1 MPTSSDGTAVRSGR
15 WGVTAKSPG
24 PVSDIVLTAAVERGE
39 PSAVR
44 SPVAPPSPA
53 LALRGVGKSYNVAG
67 RQSTTLAEQLA
78 DWVGRARAS
87 SDAGL
92 FWALRDVTCEIGAG
106 EIVGLVGRNGAGKST
121 MLKLMSG
128 VTAPSTGEIDVY
140 GRIGS
145 LLEVGTGFH
154 PELSGRENVFL
165 NGAFIGMRRA
175 EIRQRFDE
183 IVEFAGVEQFLDLPI
198 KRYSSGMAVRL
209 AFAVA
214 AHLDADILLVD
225 EVLAVGDQA
234 FQDKCLGKMRE
245 VRQREGRTVL
255 FVSHNLAAV
264 ASLCTR
270 ALLLQGGRVIA
281 DAPASEVCRQYAA
294 GVASTTNEVV
304 DLTSMARAKR
314 SPARFTAV
322 RVNGVD
328 ASGHATDGVVSG
340 GSIEITLTVSA
351 DERVSRAVAGVDITD
366 ERGRAAAGVST
377 DSRDVWFDVEAG
389 GSRIV
394 TLTLRDV
401 ELRGGAYTI
410 GLTLRT
416 MAEVLDEVDAVVR
429 FEVEARPE
437 TPYERWPGFPQ
448 AGYLPRYE
456 VEVR

>member
-1 MPTSSDGTAVRSGR
+1 MRRWRVTSTVLVGTPYTELTPSVAQGSLIN
-15 WGVTAKSPG
+15 AP
-24 PVSDIVLTAAVERGE
+24 PAALTAH
-39 PSAVR
+39 
-44 SPVAPPSPA
+44 PA
-53 LALRGVGKSYNVAG
+53 LSLRNVGKSYDVSG
-67 RQSTTLAEQLA
+67 RSSTTLAEQVA
-78 DWVGRARAS
+78 EWVGRARAPG
-87 SDAGL
+87 DARK
-92 FWALRDVTCEIGAG
+92 FPALQDVSCEIGTG

-121 MLKLMSG
+121 LLKLISG
-128 VTAPSTGEIDVY
+128 VTAPTTGEIDVY

-154 PELSGRENVFL
+154 PELTGRENVFL

-183 IVEFAGVEQFLDLPI
+183 IVEFAGVEAFLDLPI

-270 ALLLQGGRVIA
+270 ALLLQSGRVIA
-281 DAPASEVCRQYAA
+281 DASAAEVCRMYAA
-294 GVASTTNEVV
+294 GVASTTTSEV
-304 DLTSMARAKR
+304 DLTAMARTKR

-328 ASGHATDGVVSG
+328 ASGAPTDGIVSG
-340 GSIEITLTVSA
+340 GAVEITLTIGA
-351 DERVSRAVAGVDITD
+351 DARVSRAVAGVDIVD
-366 ERGRAAAGVST
+366 ERGRPAAGVST

-389 GSRIV
+389 GSRTI
-394 TLTLRDV
+394 TLMLHDV
-401 ELRGGAYTI
+401 ELRAGAYSL
-410 GLTLRT
+410 GLSLRT
-416 MAEVLDEVDAVVR
+416 MAETLDEVDAVVR
-429 FEVEARPE
+429 FEVESRPD
-437 TPYERWPGFPQ
+437 TPYERWPGWPQ
-448 AGYLPRYE
+448 AAYLPRYD
-456 VEVR
+456 VRVR

>member
-1 MPTSSDGTAVRSGR
+1 
-15 WGVTAKSPG
+15 
-24 PVSDIVLTAAVERGE
+24 
-39 PSAVR
+39 
-44 SPVAPPSPA
+44 
-53 LALRGVGKSYNVAG
+53 VGKSYHVAG
-67 RQSTTLAEQLA
+67 RQSTTLAEQVA
-78 DWVGRARAS
+78 DWVGRARTAGDAS
-87 SDAGL
+87 L
-92 FWALRDVTCEIGAG
+92 FWALRDVSCEIGRG

-121 MLKLMSG
+121 LLKLISG
-128 VTAPSTGEIDVY
+128 VTAPSTGEIDIY

-154 PELSGRENVFL
+154 PELTGRENVFL

-183 IVEFAGVEQFLDLPI
+183 IVEFSGVEQFLDLPI

-270 ALLLQGGRVIA
+270 ALLLQSGRVIA
-281 DAPASEVCRQYAA
+281 DASAAEVCRMYAA

-304 DLTSMARAKR
+304 DLASMPRAKR

-322 RVNGVD
+322 QVSGLD
-328 ASGHATDGVVSG
+328 ASGHRTDGIVSG
-340 GSIEITLTVSA
+340 GSLEITLTIAA
-351 DERVSRAVAGVDITD
+351 DERVSRAVAGVDIVD
-366 ERGRAAAGVST
+366 ERGRPAAGVST

-389 GSRIV
+389 GSRQI
-394 TLTLRDV
+394 TLTLHDV
-401 ELRGGAYTI
+401 ELRAGAYTL

-429 FEVEARPE
+429 FEVESRPE
-437 TPYERWPGFPQ
+437 TPYERWPGWPQ
-448 AGYLPRYE
+448 AAYGPRYE
-456 VEVR
+456 VRLS

>member
-1 MPTSSDGTAVRSGR
+1 MPTSSSTLAPRAPTPVPGLAVVRTALDRVART
-15 WGVTAKSPG
+15 TAR
-24 PVSDIVLTAAVERGE
+24 LQ
-39 PSAVR
+39 
-44 SPVAPPSPA
+44 PA
-53 LALRGVGKSYNVAG
+53 LSLRGVGKSYDVAG
-67 RQSTTLAEQLA
+67 RQSTTLAEQVA
-78 DWVGRARAS
+78 DWVGRARTPG
-87 SDAGL
+87 DANR
-92 FWALRDVTCEIGAG
+92 FWALRDVTCEVGAG

-121 MLKLMSG
+121 MLKLISG
-128 VTAPSTGEIDVY
+128 VTTPSTGEIDIY

-154 PELSGRENVFL
+154 PELTGRENVYL

-175 EIRQRFDE
+175 EIRHRFDE
-183 IVEFAGVEQFLDLPI
+183 IVAFAGVEQFLDLPI
-198 KRYSSGMAVRL
+198 KRYSNGMAVRL

-225 EVLAVGDQA
+225 EVLAVRDQA

-270 ALLLQGGRVIA
+270 ALLLEGGRMIA
-281 DAPASEVCRQYAA
+281 DASAEEVCRMYSA
-294 GVASTTNEVV
+294 GVASTTTEVV
-304 DLTSMARAKR
+304 DLTIMARAKR

-322 RVNGVD
+322 QVNGVD
-328 ASGHATDGVVSG
+328 AAGNPTAGVVTG
-340 GSIEITLTVSA
+340 GSIEITLMVSA
-351 DERVSRAVAGVDITD
+351 DERVSRAVAGVDIVD
-366 ERGRAAAGVST
+366 ERGRPAAGVST

-389 GSRIV
+389 SSRTI

-401 ELRGGAYTI
+401 ELRAGAYTL

-416 MAEVLDEVDAVVR
+416 MAEVLDEVDAVAR
-429 FEVEARPE
+429 FEVEARPA
-437 TPYERWPGFPQ
+437 TPYERWPGWPQ

-456 VEVR
+456 VMVQ

>member
-1 MPTSSDGTAVRSGR
+1 MPTSSSGAVGSGG
-15 WGVTAKSPG
+15 WGVTAASAT
-24 PVSDIVLTAAVERGE
+24 PVADAELTAAVGRGE
-39 PSAVR
+39 ASAER
-44 SPVAPPSPA
+44 PPVASLAPA
-53 LALRGVGKSYNVAG
+53 LSLRGVGKSYNISG
-67 RQSTTLAEQLA
+67 RSSTTLAEQMA

-87 SDAGL
+87 SDASL
-92 FWALRDVTCEIGAG
+92 FWALRDVSCEIGKG

-121 MLKLMSG
+121 LLKLISG
-128 VTAPSTGEIDVY
+128 VTAPSTGEIDIY

-154 PELSGRENVFL
+154 PELTGRENVFL

-183 IVEFAGVEQFLDLPI
+183 IVEFSGVEQFLDLPI

-270 ALLLQGGRVIA
+270 ALLLQSGRVIA
-281 DAPASEVCRQYAA
+281 DASAAEVCRQYAA
-294 GVASTTNEVV
+294 GVASTTTSEV
-304 DLTSMARAKR
+304 DLTGMPRMKR

-328 ASGHATDGVVSG
+328 ATGHATDGVVSG
-340 GSIEITLTVSA
+340 GSIEITLTIGA
-351 DERVSRAVAGVDITD
+351 DERVSRAVAGVDIMD
-366 ERGRAAAGVST
+366 ERGRPAAGVST

-389 GSRIV
+389 GTRQI
-394 TLTLRDV
+394 TLRLHDV
-401 ELRGGAYTI
+401 ELRAGAYTL

-416 MAEVLDEVDAVVR
+416 MAETLDEVDAVVR
-429 FEVEARPE
+429 FEVESRPE
-437 TPYERWPGFPQ
+437 TPYERWPGWPQ

-456 VEVR
+456 VRIG

>member
-1 MPTSSDGTAVRSGR
+1 MPMSSSALAPRAPVPAASDSAAATAPRS
-15 WGVTAKSPG
+15 S
-24 PVSDIVLTAAVERGE
+24 AARLE
-39 PSAVR
+39 
-44 SPVAPPSPA
+44 PA
-53 LALRGVGKSYNVAG
+53 LSLRDVGKSYHVAG
-67 RQSTTLAEQLA
+67 RQSTTLAEQVA
-78 DWVGRARAS
+78 DWVGRARAPS
-87 SDAGL
+87 EANL
-92 FWALRDVTCEIGAG
+92 FWALRDVSCEIGRG

-121 MLKLMSG
+121 MLKLISG
-128 VTAPSTGEIDVY
+128 VTAPSAGEIDVY

-154 PELSGRENVFL
+154 PELTGRENVFL

-183 IVEFAGVEQFLDLPI
+183 IVAFAGVEQFLDLPI

-270 ALLLQGGRVIA
+270 ALLLEGGRVIA
-281 DAPASEVCRQYAA
+281 DASASEVCRMYAA
-294 GVASTTNEVV
+294 GVASRMNEVV
-304 DLTSMARAKR
+304 DLTGMPRAKR

-328 ASGHATDGVVSG
+328 AAGNSTQGIASG
-340 GSIEITLTVSA
+340 GSLEITLTIGA
-351 DERVSRAVAGVDITD
+351 DERVSRAVAGVDLVD

-389 GSRIV
+389 GSRTI
-394 TLTLRDV
+394 TLMLRDV
-401 ELRGGAYTI
+401 ELRAGAYTL

-437 TPYERWPGFPQ
+437 TPYERWPGWPQ

-456 VEVR
+456 VRVG

>member
-1 MPTSSDGTAVRSGR
+1 MRGC
-15 WGVTAKSPG
+15 GVTSIAHVGATNAQRTPRVPHGAPLSVQPAAR
-24 PVSDIVLTAAVERGE
+24 TAH
-39 PSAVR
+39 
-44 SPVAPPSPA
+44 PA
-53 LALRGVGKSYNVAG
+53 LSLRNVGKSYDVSG
-67 RQSTTLAEQLA
+67 RQSTTLAEQVA
-78 DWVGRARAS
+78 DWVGRARGA
-87 SDAGL
+87 DATRQ
-92 FWALRDVTCEIGAG
+92 FWALREVSCEIGKG

-121 MLKLMSG
+121 LLKVICG
-128 VTAPSTGEIDVY
+128 VTTPSTGEIDVY

-154 PELSGRENVFL
+154 PELTGRENVFL

-183 IVEFAGVEQFLDLPI
+183 IVEFSGVEAFLDMPI

-281 DAPASEVCRQYAA
+281 DASAAEVCRMYAA
-294 GVASTTNEVV
+294 GVASTTTDVV
-304 DLTSMARAKR
+304 DLTGMPRTKR

-328 ASGHATDGVVSG
+328 VDGNATDGITSG
-340 GSIEITLTVSA
+340 GSIEITLTVGA
-351 DERVSRAVAGVDITD
+351 DERVSRAVAGVDIVD
-366 ERGRAAAGVST
+366 ERGRPAAGVST

-389 GSRIV
+389 GSRTI
-394 TLTLRDV
+394 TLVLRDV
-401 ELRGGAYTI
+401 ELRAGAYTL

-437 TPYERWPGFPQ
+437 TPYERWPGWPQ
-448 AGYLPRYE
+448 AAYLPRYE
-456 VEVR
+456 VVIR

>member
-1 MPTSSDGTAVRSGR
+1 MPMSSSALAPRAPVPAASDSAAATAPRS
-15 WGVTAKSPG
+15 S
-24 PVSDIVLTAAVERGE
+24 AARLE
-39 PSAVR
+39 
-44 SPVAPPSPA
+44 PA
-53 LALRGVGKSYNVAG
+53 LSLRDVGKSYHVAG
-67 RQSTTLAEQLA
+67 RQSTTLAEQVA

-87 SDAGL
+87 SEANL
-92 FWALRDVTCEIGAG
+92 FWALRDVSCEIGRG

-121 MLKLMSG
+121 MLKLISG
-128 VTAPSTGEIDVY
+128 VTAPSAGEIDVY

-154 PELSGRENVFL
+154 PELTGRENVFL

-183 IVEFAGVEQFLDLPI
+183 IVAFAGVEQFLDLPI

-270 ALLLQGGRVIA
+270 ALLLEGGRVIA
-281 DAPASEVCRQYAA
+281 DASASEVCRMYAA
-294 GVASTTNEVV
+294 GVASRTNEVV
-304 DLTSMARAKR
+304 DLTGMPRAKR

-328 ASGHATDGVVSG
+328 AAGNSTQGIASG
-340 GSIEITLTVSA
+340 GSLEITLTIGA
-351 DERVSRAVAGVDITD
+351 DERVSRAVAGVDLVD

-389 GSRIV
+389 GSRTI
-394 TLTLRDV
+394 TLMLRDV
-401 ELRGGAYTI
+401 ELRAGAYTL

-437 TPYERWPGFPQ
+437 TPYERWPGWPQ

-456 VEVR
+456 VRVG

>member
-1 MPTSSDGTAVRSGR
+1 MRGC
-15 WGVTAKSPG
+15 GVTATA
-24 PVSDIVLTAAVERGE
+24 PVGAPDAE
-39 PSAVR
+39 R
-44 SPVAPPSPA
+44 SPRVAHSASRSAQGAPLAAHPA
-53 LALRGVGKSYNVAG
+53 LSLRGVGKSYHVSG
-67 RQSTTLAEQLA
+67 RQSTTLAEQVA
-78 DWVGRARAS
+78 DWVGRARSA
-87 SDAGL
+87 SDASL
-92 FWALRDVTCEIGAG
+92 FWALRDVSCEIGQG

-121 MLKLMSG
+121 MLKLISG

-154 PELSGRENVFL
+154 PELTGRENVFL

-175 EIRQRFDE
+175 EIRRRFDE
-183 IVEFAGVEQFLDLPI
+183 IVEFAGVEQFLEMPI

-281 DAPASEVCRQYAA
+281 DASAAEVCRTYAA

-304 DLTSMARAKR
+304 DLASAPRAKR
-314 SPARFTAV
+314 SAARFTAV
-322 RVNGVD
+322 QVNGLD
-328 ASGHATDGVVSG
+328 AAGTPTAGIVSG
-340 GSIEITLTVSA
+340 GSLEITLTIGA
-351 DERVSRAVAGVDITD
+351 DERVSRAVAGVDIVD
-366 ERGRAAAGVST
+366 ERGRPAAGVST
-377 DSRDVWFDVEAG
+377 DSRDVWFDVEAD
-389 GSRIV
+389 GSRRV

-401 ELRGGAYTI
+401 ELRAGAYTL

-437 TPYERWPGFPQ
+437 APYERWSGWPQ
-448 AGYLPRYE
+448 AAYLPRYE
-456 VEVR
+456 VRVG

>member
-1 MPTSSDGTAVRSGR
+1 
-15 WGVTAKSPG
+15 VTATSPSL
-24 PVSDIVLTAAVERGE
+24 VSSATLTAGAERDE
-39 PSAVR
+39 PSAVQ
-44 SPVAPPSPA
+44 SPVAPLAPA
-53 LALRGVGKSYNVAG
+53 LSLRDVGKRYDVSG
-67 RQSTTLAEQLA
+67 RQSTTLAEQVA
-78 DWVGRARAS
+78 DWVGRARGA
-87 SDAGL
+87 SDAGQ
-92 FWALRDVTCEIGAG
+92 FWALRDVSCEIGKG

-121 MLKLMSG
+121 LLKLIAG
-128 VTAPSTGEIDVY
+128 VTAPSTGEIDLY

-154 PELSGRENVFL
+154 PELTGRENVFL

-281 DAPASEVCRQYAA
+281 DASAAEVCRRYVA
-294 GVASTTNEVV
+294 GVACATNEVV
-304 DLTSMARAKR
+304 DLTSVPRAKR

-322 RVNGVD
+322 QVNGVD
-328 ASGHATDGVVSG
+328 AGGIPTDGIVSG
-340 GSIEITLTVSA
+340 GSVEITLTVGA
-351 DERVSRAVAGVDITD
+351 DQRVSRAVAGVDIVD
-366 ERGRAAAGVST
+366 ERGRPAAGVST
-377 DSRDVWFDVEAG
+377 DSRDVWLDLEAG
-389 GSRIV
+389 SERRI
-394 TLTLRDV
+394 TLRLHDV
-401 ELRGGAYTI
+401 ELRAGAYTL

-429 FEVEARPE
+429 FEVEARPD
-437 TPYERWPGFPQ
+437 TPYERWPGWPQ
-448 AGYLPRYE
+448 AAYLPRYE
-456 VEVR
+456 VVVR

>member
-1 MPTSSDGTAVRSGR
+1 MPMSSSGAVGSGG
-15 WGVTAKSPG
+15 WGVTAASAT
-24 PVSDIVLTAAVERGE
+24 PVADAELTAAVGRGE
-39 PSAVR
+39 ASAER
-44 SPVAPPSPA
+44 PPVASLAPA
-53 LALRGVGKSYNVAG
+53 LSLRGVGKSYNISG
-67 RQSTTLAEQLA
+67 RSSTTLAEQMA

-87 SDAGL
+87 SDASL
-92 FWALRDVTCEIGAG
+92 FWALRDVSCEIGKG

-121 MLKLMSG
+121 LLKLISG
-128 VTAPSTGEIDVY
+128 VTAPSTGEIDIY

-154 PELSGRENVFL
+154 PELTGRENVFL

-183 IVEFAGVEQFLDLPI
+183 IVEFSGVEQFLDLPI

-270 ALLLQGGRVIA
+270 ALLLQSGRVIA
-281 DAPASEVCRQYAA
+281 DASAAEVCRQYAA
-294 GVASTTNEVV
+294 GVASTTTSEV
-304 DLTSMARAKR
+304 DLTGMPRMKR

-328 ASGHATDGVVSG
+328 ATGHATDGVVSG
-340 GSIEITLTVSA
+340 GSIEITLTIGA
-351 DERVSRAVAGVDITD
+351 DERVSRAVAGVDIMD
-366 ERGRAAAGVST
+366 ERGRPAAGVST

-389 GSRIV
+389 GTRTI

-401 ELRGGAYTI
+401 ELRAGAYTL

-416 MAEVLDEVDAVVR
+416 MAETLDEVDAVVR
-429 FEVEARPE
+429 FEVESRPE
-437 TPYERWPGFPQ
+437 TPYERWPGWPQ

-456 VEVR
+456 VRVG

>member
-1 MPTSSDGTAVRSGR
+1 MTSTAPL
-15 WGVTAKSPG
+15 GVPN
-24 PVSDIVLTAAVERGE
+24 VERTPRVPHAASIG
-39 PSAVR
+39 
-44 SPVAPPSPA
+44 APPAARTSHRA
-53 LALRGVGKSYNVAG
+53 LSLRGVGKSYHVAG
-67 RQSTTLAEQLA
+67 RQSTTLAEQVA
-78 DWVGRARAS
+78 DWVGRARTS
-87 SDAGL
+87 NDANL
-92 FWALRDVTCEIGAG
+92 FWALRDVSCEIGKG

-121 MLKLMSG
+121 MLKLISG
-128 VTAPSTGEIDVY
+128 VSAPSTGAIDIY

-154 PELSGRENVFL
+154 PELTGRENVFL

-183 IVEFAGVEQFLDLPI
+183 IVEFSGVEQFLDLPI

-270 ALLLQGGRVIA
+270 APLLQGGRVIA
-281 DAPASEVCRQYAA
+281 DASAAEVCRMYAA
-294 GVASTTNEVV
+294 GVAATTTEQV
-304 DLTSMARAKR
+304 DLTSVPRMKR
-314 SPARFTAV
+314 SPARFAAV
-322 RVNGVD
+322 RVNGID
-328 ASGHATDGVVSG
+328 AAGIPTAGVVSG
-340 GSIEITLTVSA
+340 GSLEITLTVSA
-351 DERVSRAVAGVDITD
+351 EERVSRAVAGVDIVD
-366 ERGRAAAGVST
+366 ERGRPAAGVST

-389 GSRIV
+389 ASRQI

-401 ELRGGAYTI
+401 ELRAGAYTL

-416 MAEVLDEVDAVVR
+416 MAETLDEVDAVVR
-429 FEVEARPE
+429 FEVEARPD
-437 TPYERWPGFPQ
+437 TPYERWPGWPQ
-448 AGYLPRYE
+448 AAYLPRYE
-456 VEVR
+456 VRLG

>member
-1 MPTSSDGTAVRSGR
+1 VTTTLAPEVLGVQDATPVEPAVSSRA
-15 WGVTAKSPG
+15 
-24 PVSDIVLTAAVERGE
+24 
-39 PSAVR
+39 
-44 SPVAPPSPA
+44 PA
-53 LALRGVGKSYNVAG
+53 LSLRGVGKSYNVAG
-67 RQSTTLAEQLA
+67 RQSTTLAEQVA
-78 DWVGRARAS
+78 DWVGRARTSSEAS
-87 SDAGL
+87 R
-92 FWALRDVTCEIGAG
+92 FWALRDVTCEIGKG

-121 MLKLMSG
+121 LLKVITG
-128 VTAPSTGEIDVY
+128 VTAPSTGDIDIY

-154 PELSGRENVFL
+154 PELTGRENVFL

-183 IVEFAGVEQFLDLPI
+183 IVEFSGVESFLDLPI

-281 DAPASEVCRQYAA
+281 DADAPEICRVYGA
-294 GVASTTNEVV
+294 GVAATSSDEV
-304 DLTSMARAKR
+304 DLTGVPRMKRAA
-314 SPARFTAV
+314 ARFSAV
-322 RVNGVD
+322 RVTGVD
-328 ASGHATDGVVSG
+328 AGGHATDGVVSG

-351 DERVSRAVAGVDITD
+351 DQRVSRAVAGVDIMD
-366 ERGRAAAGVST
+366 ERGRPAAGVST
-377 DSRDVWFDVEAG
+377 DSRDAWFDVEAG
-389 GSRIV
+389 GERRI

-401 ELRGGAYTI
+401 ELRAGAYTL

-429 FEVEARPE
+429 FEVEARPDA
-437 TPYERWPGFPQ
+437 PYERWPGWPQ
-448 AGYLPRYE
+448 ASYVPAFD
-456 VEVR
+456 VRIA

>member
-1 MPTSSDGTAVRSGR
+1 MPTSSSALAPR
-15 WGVTAKSPG
+15 
-24 PVSDIVLTAAVERGE
+24 AAT
-39 PSAVR
+39 
-44 SPVAPPSPA
+44 PVATDSAAATAPRLPARLEPA
-53 LALRGVGKSYNVAG
+53 LSLRGVGKRYDVGG
-67 RQSTTLAEQLA
+67 RSSTTLAEQVA
-78 DWVGRARAS
+78 DWVGRARS
-87 SDAGL
+87 SSEANA
-92 FWALRDVTCEIGAG
+92 FWALRDVSCEIGKG

-121 MLKLMSG
+121 LLKLVSG
-128 VTAPSTGEIDVY
+128 VTAPSTGEIDIY

-154 PELSGRENVFL
+154 PELTGRENVFL

-175 EIRQRFDE
+175 EIRRRFDE
-183 IVEFAGVEQFLDLPI
+183 IVEFSGVEQFLDLPI

-270 ALLLQGGRVIA
+270 ALLLQSGRVIA
-281 DAPASEVCRQYAA
+281 DASAAEVCRMYAA
-294 GVASTTNEVV
+294 GVAATTTAVV
-304 DLTSMARAKR
+304 DLTAMPRTKR

-328 ASGHATDGVVSG
+328 ASGRATEGIVSG
-340 GSIEITLTVSA
+340 GSIEITLTIGA
-351 DERVSRAVAGVDITD
+351 DQRVSRAVAGVEIVDD
-366 ERGRAAAGVST
+366 RGRAAAGVST

-389 GSRIV
+389 SSREI

-401 ELRGGAYTI
+401 ELRAGAYTL
-410 GLTLRT
+410 GLSLRT

-429 FEVEARPE
+429 FKVEARPE
-437 TPYERWPGFPQ
+437 SPYERWLGWPQ
-448 AGYLPRYE
+448 AAYLPRYE
-456 VEVR
+456 VAVR

>member
-1 MPTSSDGTAVRSGR
+1 
-15 WGVTAKSPG
+15 
-24 PVSDIVLTAAVERGE
+24 
-39 PSAVR
+39 
-44 SPVAPPSPA
+44 
-53 LALRGVGKSYNVAG
+53 VGKSYHVAG
-67 RQSTTLAEQLA
+67 RQSTTLAEQVA
-78 DWVGRARAS
+78 DWVGRARTS
-87 SDAGL
+87 SDANL
-92 FWALRDVTCEIGAG
+92 FWALRDVSCEIGKG

-121 MLKLMSG
+121 LLKLISG

-154 PELSGRENVFL
+154 PELTGRENVFL
-165 NGAFIGMRRA
+165 NGAFIGMRRS

-183 IVEFAGVEQFLDLPI
+183 IIEFSGVEQFLDLPI

-270 ALLLQGGRVIA
+270 ALLLQSGRVIA
-281 DAPASEVCRQYAA
+281 DASAAEVCRLYAA
-294 GVASTTNEVV
+294 GVASTTMEEV
-304 DLTSMARAKR
+304 DLTAVPRMKR

-322 RVNGVD
+322 RVNGID
-328 ASGHATDGVVSG
+328 AVGNPTDGFVSG
-340 GSIEITLTVSA
+340 GTLEITLTIGA
-351 DERVSRAVAGVDITD
+351 DQRVSRAVAGVDIVD
-366 ERGRAAAGVST
+366 ERGRPAAGVST
-377 DSRDVWFDVEAG
+377 DSRDVWLDVDAG
-389 GSRIV
+389 GERQI
-394 TLTLRDV
+394 TLTLHDV
-401 ELRGGAYTI
+401 ELRAGAYTL

-437 TPYERWPGFPQ
+437 TPYERWPGWPQ
-448 AGYLPRYE
+448 AAYGPRYE
-456 VEVR
+456 VTVS

>member
-1 MPTSSDGTAVRSGR
+1 M
-15 WGVTAKSPG
+15 
-24 PVSDIVLTAAVERGE
+24 
-39 PSAVR
+39 
-44 SPVAPPSPA
+44 
-53 LALRGVGKSYNVAG
+53 GKSYNVAG
-67 RQSTTLAEQLA
+67 RQSTTLAEQVA
-78 DWVGRARAS
+78 DWVGRARTS
-87 SDAGL
+87 SEANR
-92 FWALRDVTCEIGAG
+92 FWALRDVSCEIGKG

-121 MLKLMSG
+121 LLKVITG
-128 VTAPSTGEIDVY
+128 VTAPSTGEIDIY

-154 PELSGRENVFL
+154 PELTGRENVFL

-183 IVEFAGVEQFLDLPI
+183 IVEFCGVEQFLDLPI

-270 ALLLQGGRVIA
+270 ALLLQSGRVIA
-281 DAPASEVCRQYAA
+281 DASAAEVCRLYAA
-294 GVASTTNEVV
+294 GVASTTSDEV
-304 DLTSMARAKR
+304 DLTSVPRMKR

-328 ASGHATDGVVSG
+328 ASGRATDGVVCG
-340 GSIEITLTVSA
+340 GSLEITLTIGA
-351 DERVSRAVAGVDITD
+351 DQRVSRAVAGVDIVD
-366 ERGRAAAGVST
+366 ERGRPAAGVST

-389 GSRIV
+389 GDAADHAHAAR
-394 TLTLRDV
+394 RRAA
-401 ELRGGAYTI
+401 RGGVHARAHAADD
-410 GLTLRT
+410 GRG
-416 MAEVLDEVDAVVR
+416 ARRGGCGRAVRGGGAAGDAVRAVAGLAAGGVSAAVR
-429 FEVEARPE
+429 GVGAVRRCGMSSPQPATRSSRTRP
-437 TPYERWPGFPQ
+437 
-448 AGYLPRYE
+448 AGSPRCTRCPAFGL
-456 VEVR
+456 VPRRKRLTIAA

>member
-1 MPTSSDGTAVRSGR
+1 MPTSSSTLAPRAPTPAATDSAAATAPRLP
-15 WGVTAKSPG
+15 A
-24 PVSDIVLTAAVERGE
+24 
-39 PSAVR
+39 PSQ
-44 SPVAPPSPA
+44 PA
-53 LALRGVGKSYNVAG
+53 LSLRGVGKSYNVSG
-67 RQSTTLAEQLA
+67 RSSTTLAEQMA
-78 DWVGRARAS
+78 DWVGRARSS
-87 SDAGL
+87 SDANL
-92 FWALRDVTCEIGAG
+92 FWALRDVSCEIGKG

-121 MLKLMSG
+121 LLKLISG
-128 VTAPSTGEIDVY
+128 VTAPSTGEIDIY

-154 PELSGRENVFL
+154 PELTGRENVFL

-183 IVEFAGVEQFLDLPI
+183 IVEFSGVEQFLDLPI

-270 ALLLQGGRVIA
+270 ALLLQSGRVIA
-281 DAPASEVCRQYAA
+281 DASAVEICRMYAA
-294 GVASTTNEVV
+294 GVAATTSEEV
-304 DLTSMARAKR
+304 DLASMQRAKR
-314 SPARFTAV
+314 SPARFSAV

-328 ASGHATDGVVSG
+328 ASGVATDGIVSG
-340 GSIEITLTVSA
+340 QSIEITLTIAA
-351 DERVSRAVAGVDITD
+351 DQRVSRAVAGVDIVD
-366 ERGRAAAGVST
+366 ERGRPAAGVST

-389 GSRIV
+389 GSRTV

-401 ELRGGAYTI
+401 ELRAGAYTL

-416 MAEVLDEVDAVVR
+416 MAETLDEVDAVVR
-429 FEVEARPE
+429 FEVESRPD
-437 TPYERWPGFPQ
+437 TPYERWPGWPQ
-448 AGYLPRYE
+448 AAYLPRYE
-456 VEVR
+456 VSVR